1 MNIREKQEQRELAIL
16 PEYACPSIKSKGRER
31 EEQKC
36 PVRTDFQRD
45 RDRIIHSKAFRRLK
59 HKTQV
64 YISRDNDHYR
74 TRLTHTLE
82 VSQIARTIG
91 NGLRLNT
98 DLIEAIAL
106 AHDVGHTPFSHAGE
120 EVLNALMPDGFRHN
134 ENSVR
139 VLTTIEEGSGGRGLN
154 LTREVLDGVLFHS
167 GFGDRGKEA
176 YTLEGQAI
184 KLSDKIAYVQH
195 DIDDSI
201 RAGILRPEELPQDC
215 VDVLGGTH
223 SKRISTLVI
232 DAIEH
237 SSALIEGGNRNI
249 RLSPSIELALI
260 KLRKYMFENVYFGS
274 ACKAER
280 EGIGYMIKFLFD
292 YYKKNPND
300 MPEFYQGIIAEEG
313 LERGVCDYI
322 SGMTDNYCIDTFKS
336 ITIPGSLKMK

>member
-1 MNIREKQEQRELAIL
+1 MNIRERQEQRELAIL
-16 PEYACPSIKSKGRER
+16 SEHACPSAKSAGRER

-36 PVRTDFQRD
+36 SIRTDFQRD

-91 NGLRLNT
+91 NGLDLNI

-120 EVLNALMPDGFRHN
+120 EVLNVLMPHGFRHN

-139 VLTTIEEGSGGRGLN
+139 VLTTIEEGSDGRGLN
-154 LTREVLDGVLFHS
+154 LTKEVLNGVLYHS
-167 GFGDRGKEA
+167 GFGKKAKEA
-176 YTLEGQAI
+176 YTLEGQII

-201 RAGILRPEELPQDC
+201 RAGILKPGDLPRDC
-215 VDVLGGTH
+215 IEILGRTH

-237 SSALIEGGNRNI
+237 SSVLIKKGIKKI
-249 RLSPSIELALI
+249 RLSPNIERSLI
-260 KLRKYMFENVYFGS
+260 KLREYMFEYVYFGS

-280 EGIGYMIKFLFD
+280 EGISYMIEFLFR
-292 YYKKNPND
+292 YYKRNPD
-300 MPEFYQGIIAEEG
+300 KMPGFYQRIAKEEG
-313 LERGVCDYI
+313 LSRGVCDYI
-322 SGMTDNYCIDTFKS
+322 SGMTDNYCINTFKS
-336 ITIPGSLKMK
+336 ITIPGYTMP